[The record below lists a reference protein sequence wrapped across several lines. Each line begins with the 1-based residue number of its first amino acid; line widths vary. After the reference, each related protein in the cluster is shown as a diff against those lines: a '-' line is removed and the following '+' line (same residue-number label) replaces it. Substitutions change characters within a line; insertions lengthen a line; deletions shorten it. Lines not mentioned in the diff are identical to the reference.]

1 MQAKKRMGNYGNCM
15 LNAPPVL
22 EDSMSL
28 VLLVSLAALS
38 MVDGVRHSTSVG
50 TITTGSNKG

>member
-1 MQAKKRMGNYGNCM
+1 MGNYGNRT

-38 MVDGVRHSTSVG
+38 MVDGVGHSTSVG
-50 TITTGSNKG
+50 TITTGSNNG